1 MQQETGQH
9 QQLTA
14 VRRLFLKQV
23 HRGKRQTL
31 PCRAEFLEYAFIER
45 ERLYVSGLR
54 GTSGM
59 AFLPQGIQLFK
70 QVAQFCDP

>member
-14 VRRLFLKQV
+14 VRSLFLKQV
-23 HRGKRQTL
+23 HRGKRQ
-31 PCRAEFLEYAFIER
+31 PFLEYAFIER

-54 GTSGM
+54 ETSGR